1 MTAVA
6 DLYKN
11 YINGAWVEG
20 GAGTIAVDNPNN
32 GEALSQQAAADAA
45 DVDRA
50 VQAAWPC
57 TTAAPCPTCDR
68 SSARMIQQMSA
79 YISANKDRV
88 APLLTLES
96 GKPLWEAEIE
106 VDSAARFLEFY
117 GNQAESLEGRSI
129 PLGASYFDFTTY
141 EPYGVSGQ
149 IIP

>member
-32 GEALSQQAAADAA
+32 GETLSQQAAADAA

-50 VQAAWPC
+50 VQAAQAVHDSGALSDLRPVE
-57 TTAAPCPTCDR
+57 R
-68 SSARMIQQMSA
+68 ARMIQKMSA

-96 GKPLWEAEIE
+96 GKPLCW
-106 VDSAARFLEFY
+106 
-117 GNQAESLEGRSI
+117 I
-129 PLGASYFDFTTY
+129 PLHEDRATGMERLPTECQVGQSYLETN
-141 EPYGVSGQ
+141 
-149 IIP
+149 

>member
-11 YINGAWVEG
+11 YINGTWVEG

-50 VQAAWPC
+50 VQAAQAVHDSGALSDLRPVE
-57 TTAAPCPTCDR
+57 R
-68 SSARMIQQMSA
+68 ARMIQKMSA
-79 YISANKDRV
+79 YISANNDRV

-96 GKPLWEAEIE
+96 CKPLWEA
-106 VDSAARFLEFY
+106 
-117 GNQAESLEGRSI
+117 
-129 PLGASYFDFTTY
+129 
-141 EPYGVSGQ
+141 
-149 IIP
+149 